1 VEVVVAVAVAFRGS
15 ELLGSTEGRTLRM
28 GRILRLVLGD
38 DLFLCGLCI
47 GVDGVVGSFLTR
59 DAAYRDCVAADAA
72 LRDPLRLNGCT
83 TTPRYDL
90 RFSAV
95 NHDTPR
101 RIQIRFGPPAPRM
114 VSAFVLEELITDVE
128 ESMRA
133 CLGDDFGLRF

>member
-1 VEVVVAVAVAFRGS
+1 
-15 ELLGSTEGRTLRM
+15 M
-28 GRILRLVLGD
+28 GRIRRFVLGD
-38 DLFLCGLCI
+38 DLFLRGLSEC
-47 GVDGVVGSFLTR
+47 VDGVAGGFLAG
-59 DAAYRDCVAADAA
+59 DAAYRDRVAADAA
-72 LRDPLRLNGCT
+72 LRDSLRLNGCT